1 MINQV
6 YDTGSGEP
14 LALLVIALS
23 ALLLFTASDYLVGI
37 CKLFLE
43 FRSHLCNICC
53 VQAFKYL
60 NSTPGHQK
68 YNYGINNQLSTKV

>member
-1 MINQV
+1 MNNQV

-23 ALLLFTASDYLVGI
+23 ALLLITASNYLVGI

-43 FRSHLCNICC
+43 FRSHLCNICGI
-53 VQAFKYL
+53 QTFKYL
-60 NSTPGHQK
+60 NSTQGHQK
-68 YNYGINNQLSTKV
+68 YEYGINNPLSIKT